1 MLKYKLIYKFTMKKA
16 IVVLS
21 GGLDSC
27 VAASY
32 AKNEG
37 YELHT
42 LFFDYGQKALE
53 NEKIA
58 AGEISEF
65 LDAKFDVIN
74 PEWMKNLKSG
84 LISGNIP
91 KVKFSDLDDKEKAT
105 HSASQVWVPARNL
118 VFCSIAAGIA
128 ESENAEAIFTGFDKE
143 EAETFPDNSNDFVKN
158 FNNLLNFAVLQKK
171 KPHLIAPLIDMNKNE
186 IVGLGKKIKAP
197 MHLSWSCY
205 KSARNNVHCGECE
218 SCLRRKRAF
227 KLANVKDLTKY
238 LK

>member
-1 MLKYKLIYKFTMKKA
+1 MKKA

-27 VAASY
+27 VVAGY
-32 AKNEG
+32 AMSEG

-53 NEKIA
+53 QEKIA
-58 AGEISEF
+58 AKEISEF
-65 LDAKFDVIN
+65 LDAKFDIITL
-74 PEWMKNLKSG
+74 EWMKNLKSG

-91 KVKFSDLDDKEKAT
+91 KVKFSDLDDKEKSAQ
-105 HSASQVWVPARNL
+105 SASLVWVPARNL

-128 ESENAEAIFTGFDKE
+128 ESENADAIFTGFDKE
-143 EAETFPDNSNDFVKN
+143 EAATFPDNSNDFVKN

-171 KPHLIAPLIDMNKNE
+171 KPYLIAPLIDMNKEE
-186 IVGLGKKIKAP
+186 IVKQGEKIKAP
-197 MHLSWSCY
+197 MELSWSCY
-205 KSARNNVHCGECE
+205 KSSDNHLNIHCGECE

>member
-1 MLKYKLIYKFTMKKA
+1 MKKA
-16 IVVLS
+16 IIVLS

-27 VAASY
+27 VAAAC
-32 AKNEG
+32 AKSSG
-37 YELHT
+37 YSLHS
-42 LFFDYGQKALE
+42 LFFDYGQQSLE

-58 AGEISEF
+58 AGEISKF

-74 PEWMKNLKSG
+74 LEWMKNLKSG
-84 LISGNIP
+84 LIYGNIP

-105 HSASQVWVPARNL
+105 HSASLVWVPARNL
-118 VFCSIAAGIA
+118 VFCSIAAGIS
-128 ESENAEAIFTGFDKE
+128 ESENDEAIFTGFDKE

-171 KPHLIAPLIDMNKNE
+171 KPELIVPLIDMNKNE
-186 IVGLGKKIKAP
+186 IVKLGEKIKAP

-205 KSARNNVHCGECE
+205 KADSNNVHCGECE

-227 KLANVKDLTKY
+227 KLANVRDLTKY